1 MELTPELQQQLTA
14 PFGIDQ
20 VEVKPGATNKDKTKA
35 LALAYADPRVYQ
47 DRLDEVIGAAHW
59 SVGYRR
65 LSDRAIICRLVI
77 CGLSREDIG
86 ECADQNDPNFWTV
99 ASAQAF
105 KRACSA
111 FGLGRYLY
119 DLPQLWADYDAN
131 RRRFVSPRRCVEDMY
146 RQAGLLD
153 ARRSNVNPATGEV
166 VPEPA
171 PAPRQAADDPHAE
184 LRRRAAEVTGK
195 PLESIRPV
203 NPDVLQ
209 RWIDQAQE
217 QTA

>member
-1 MELTPELQQQLTA
+1 MELTPELQQQLAT

-20 VEVKPGATNKDKTKA
+20 VEIKPGATNKDKTKA

-59 SVGYRR
+59 SVSYRR

-119 DLPQLWADYDAN
+119 DLPQPWSEYDAN
-131 RRRFVSPRRCVEDMY
+131 RRRFVSPRRIVEDMY
-146 RQAGLLD
+146 RQAGLLGS
-153 ARRSNVNPATGEV
+153 RRPSVNPATGEV
-166 VPEPA
+166 VPEPT
-171 PAPRQAADDPHAE
+171 PPPRQAADDPHAE

>member
-1 MELTPELQQQLTA
+1 MELTPELQQQLTI

-20 VEVKPGATNKDKTKA
+20 VEVKPGATKKDKTEA

-47 DRLDEVIGAAHW
+47 DRLDEIIGAAHW

-119 DLPQLWADYDAN
+119 DLPQPWAEYDAS
-131 RRRFVSPRRCVEDMY
+131 RRRFVSPRRIVEDMY
-146 RQAGLLD
+146 RQAGLLGGS
-153 ARRSNVNPATGEV
+153 RRPSVNPATGEV
-166 VPEPA
+166 VPEPT
-171 PAPRQAADDPHAE
+171 PPPRQAADDPE
-184 LRRRAAEVTGK
+184 RAALVAQLAERKSAK
-195 PLESIRPV
+195 PEAFEKVPTPKLRELLE
-203 NPDVLQ
+203 
-209 RWIDQAQE
+209 QA
-217 QTA
+217 A

>member
-1 MELTPELQQQLTA
+1 MELTPETQQQLAT

-47 DRLDEVIGAAHW
+47 DRLDEIIGAAHW

-146 RQAGLLD
+146 RQAGLLGD
-153 ARRSNVNPATGEV
+153 TRRPSVNPATGEV
-166 VPEPA
+166 VPEPT
-171 PAPRQAADDPHAE
+171 PPPRQADADPE
-184 LRRRAAEVTGK
+184 RAALVAQLAERKGAK
-195 PLESIRPV
+195 PEAFEKVPTPRLAEM
-203 NPDVLQ
+203 LKE
-209 RWIDQAQE
+209 A
-217 QTA
+217 A